1 MTVGADRPS
10 PRGGSCKTTEQ
21 MNGIIEALGGAKHR
35 IECAMSR
42 RLTLGAAIAS
52 PRSSGGPAEGGRE
65 TNVRLTT
72 KTTTCPAHKVG
83 ISRFSSKTGVYFLL
97 RKSRFQL
104 YLADSYVDP
113 PICKNS
119 NKIWILRSTYS
130 LALKLEVLNI
140 VSIL

>member
-1 MTVGADRPS
+1 MTVGANRPS

-21 MNGIIEALGGAKHR
+21 MNGIIVALGGAKHR

-72 KTTTCPAHKVG
+72 KTTIFPLIQLESASCALFIFPIPKYRKNGKESDFA
-83 ISRFSSKTGVYFLL
+83 FLVEWTT
-97 RKSRFQL
+97 R
-104 YLADSYVDP
+104 
-113 PICKNS
+113 NS
-119 NKIWILRSTYS
+119 
-130 LALKLEVLNI
+130 
-140 VSIL
+140 

>member
-21 MNGIIEALGGAKHR
+21 MNGIIVALGGAKHR
-35 IECAMSR
+35 SECAMSR

-72 KTTTCPAHKVG
+72 KTTIFPLIQLESASCALFIFPINRKNGKESDFAFLVEWEIFIT
-83 ISRFSSKTGVYFLL
+83 IYFRLYSRCG
-97 RKSRFQL
+97 
-104 YLADSYVDP
+104 A
-113 PICKNS
+113 PI
-119 NKIWILRSTYS
+119 
-130 LALKLEVLNI
+130 EF
-140 VSIL
+140 